1 MYVFFLTLLTFWLLQ
16 SETID
21 AGYKMTLVIICWPMW
36 IVIGKRRLEFRS
48 KRPGRDEYQRAFKES
63 H

>member
-1 MYVFFLTLLTFWLLQ
+1 MYVFFLNTPYVLAVTIRDYRRGVQNDSGHHLLANVDRDWQ
-16 SETID
+16 
-21 AGYKMTLVIICWPMW
+21 
-36 IVIGKRRLEFRS
+36 RRLEFRS